1 MSKKEIKKVFVIDDD
16 KSIRWILEKAFTK
29 AGYDVNC
36 YENTENIKKNIIK
49 HAPNIIISDIR
60 MPGESGLEMLE
71 NVRREFPRIPIIIM
85 TAFSDLESTVSSL
98 QKGAYDYITKP
109 FDIKEMISSVE
120 KSLKNKIS
128 LESKTKSYL
137 SRKTSKII
145 GSSESM
151 QDIYKAIGKISSAN
165 VDVMILGETGT
176 GKELIAKAI
185 HENSDRKNNPF
196 IAINTGAIPTEL
208 LESELFGHEKGSFT
222 GAYSQRV
229 GRFEQASE
237 GTLFLDEIGD
247 MPPDVQTRLLRVLQ
261 GGEFFRVGG
270 TKSIRVK
277 TRIIT
282 ATHKNLQLLV
292 AKDLFR
298 EDLLHRINAIRIELP
313 SLRERKSDIIILAE
327 HFLKE
332 YSEEYNIPLK
342 NFDNDVKKILQKYS
356 WPGNIRELQ
365 NICKYLC
372 VMVKNNEISKNDL
385 PKEIKESEIDNSKM
399 RSWEELL
406 ETWILNNYD
415 KDSKNISKA
424 TDKIYTSTLI
434 KSALR
439 LTNGNKTEAAKVLGW
454 GRNTITNKMKPALK
468 KIK

>member
-60 MPGESGLEMLE
+60 MPGGSGLEMLE
-71 NVRREFPRIPIIIM
+71 NVRREFPKIPIIIM

-137 SRKTSKII
+137 SMKTSKII

-261 GGEFFRVGG
+261 EGEFFRVGG

-298 EDLLHRINAIRIELP
+298 EDLLHRINAIKIELP

-439 LTNGNKTEAAKVLGW
+439 LTNGNKTEAAKILGW

>member
-49 HAPNIIISDIR
+49 YAPNIIVSDIR

-71 NVRREFPRIPIIIM
+71 NVRREFPKIPIIIM

-261 GGEFFRVGG
+261 EGEFFRVGG

>member
-71 NVRREFPRIPIIIM
+71 NVRREFPKIPIIIM

-261 GGEFFRVGG
+261 EGEFFRVGG

-313 SLRERKSDIIILAE
+313 SLRERKSDIMILAE

-385 PKEIKESEIDNSKM
+385 PKEIKESEIDNSKV
-399 RSWEELL
+399 RNWEELL

>member
-36 YENTENIKKNIIK
+36 YENTENIKKNVIK
-49 HAPNIIISDIR
+49 YAPNIIVSDIR

-71 NVRREFPRIPIIIM
+71 NVRREFPKIPIIIM

-222 GAYSQRV
+222 GAYSQRI

-261 GGEFFRVGG
+261 EGEFFRVGG

-385 PKEIKESEIDNSKM
+385 PKEIEESEIDNSKM

-439 LTNGNKTEAAKVLGW
+439 LTNGNKTEAAKILGW

>member
-1 MSKKEIKKVFVIDDD
+1 MSKKKNKKVFVIDDD
-16 KSIRWILEKAFTK
+16 KSIRWILDKAFSK

-36 YENTENIKKNIIK
+36 YENTENIIKNITK
-49 HAPNIIISDIR
+49 HAPNIIVSDIR

-71 NVRREFPRIPIIIM
+71 NVKREFPKIPIIIM

-98 QKGAYDYITKP
+98 KKGAYEYITKP
-109 FDIKEMISSVE
+109 FDIKEMVSSVD
-120 KSLKNKIS
+120 KSLKNKNS
-128 LESKTKSYL
+128 PESKTNSYL
-137 SRKTSKII
+137 SKNTSKII
-145 GSSESM
+145 GNSESM

-185 HENSDRKNNPF
+185 HENSDRKNSPF

-222 GAYSQRV
+222 GAYSQRI
-229 GRFEQASE
+229 GRFEQASD

-261 GGEFFRVGG
+261 EGEFFRVGG
-270 TKSIRVK
+270 TKSIKVK

-313 SLRERKSDIIILAE
+313 SLRDRKNDIINLAD

-342 NFDNDVKKILQKYS
+342 NFDEDAKKILQKYL

-385 PKEIKESEIDNSKM
+385 PKEIKESEIDNFVS
-399 RSWEELL
+399 RNWENLL
-406 ETWILNNYD
+406 ETWILNKYD
-415 KDSKNISKA
+415 KDSKDISKEI
-424 TDKIYTSTLI
+424 DKIYTSTLI

-439 LTNGNKTEAAKVLGW
+439 LTNGNKTEAAKILGW
-454 GRNTITNKMKPALK
+454 GRNTITNKMNSVLK

>member
-261 GGEFFRVGG
+261 EGEFFRVGG

>member
-71 NVRREFPRIPIIIM
+71 NVRSEFPRIPIIIM

-109 FDIKEMISSVE
+109 FDIKEMIFSVE

-261 GGEFFRVGG
+261 EGEFFRVGG

>member
-71 NVRREFPRIPIIIM
+71 NVRREFPKIPIIIM

-261 GGEFFRVGG
+261 EGEFFRVGG

-439 LTNGNKTEAAKVLGW
+439 LTNGNKTEAAKILGW

>member
-71 NVRREFPRIPIIIM
+71 NVRREFPKIPIIIM

-261 GGEFFRVGG
+261 EGEFFRVGG

-385 PKEIKESEIDNSKM
+385 PKEIKEFEIDNSKM
-399 RSWEELL
+399 RNWEELL

-439 LTNGNKTEAAKVLGW
+439 LTNGNKTEAAKILGW

>member
-71 NVRREFPRIPIIIM
+71 NVRREFPKIPIIIM

-261 GGEFFRVGG
+261 EGEFFRVGG

-385 PKEIKESEIDNSKM
+385 PKEIKESEIDNSKA
-399 RSWEELL
+399 RNWEELL

>member
-49 HAPNIIISDIR
+49 YAPNIIVSDIR

-71 NVRREFPRIPIIIM
+71 NVRREFPKIPIIIM

-261 GGEFFRVGG
+261 EGEFFRVGG

-313 SLRERKSDIIILAE
+313 SLRERKSDIMILAE

>member
-49 HAPNIIISDIR
+49 YAPNIIVSDIR

-71 NVRREFPRIPIIIM
+71 NVRREFPKIPIIIM

-261 GGEFFRVGG
+261 EGEFFRVGG

-439 LTNGNKTEAAKVLGW
+439 LTNGNKTEAAKILGW

>member
-71 NVRREFPRIPIIIM
+71 NVRREFPKIPIIIM

-261 GGEFFRVGG
+261 EGEFFRVGG

-439 LTNGNKTEAAKVLGW
+439 LTNGNKTEAAKILGW

-468 KIK
+468 KN

>member
-71 NVRREFPRIPIIIM
+71 NVRREFPKIPIIIM

-185 HENSDRKNNPF
+185 HDNSDRKNNPF

-261 GGEFFRVGG
+261 EGEFFRVGG

-439 LTNGNKTEAAKVLGW
+439 LTNGNKTEAAKILGW